1 MHETTREIW
10 GNNYK
15 KIQIF
20 GTELE
25 RTKNH
30 IFNENVVTAYF
41 EGIDLKD
48 IHLWYPAK
56 PVPLSVSYLDGRM
69 LS

>member
-15 KIQIF
+15 KIQIV

-41 EGIDLKD
+41 EEIDLKD